1 MERQRADAP
10 RPSPNLVDV
19 TEQDPETAEPVGL
32 PADRSYGAVLGLPW
46 VGRIVLSLAV
56 GRTAASMAAVA
67 LIVFTLERF
76 DSPAITGIM
85 VFASTAPAVVMG
97 PLAGALLDRHGRV
110 RLVILDQLVGAA
122 AILLVAL
129 LAIADALTP
138 GTLIGIVAVT
148 GITRPLS
155 IIGLRT
161 LLPSLVP
168 PPLWPRMNALDSN
181 AFVLATLVGPA
192 AAGFAIALL
201 GPEAALVAVAAL
213 QAVSGRVLIG
223 IPEYGPATR
232 PGGSVFADTW
242 AGVRYTLRN
251 ATVRG
256 LSVAMSVYYAGF
268 GVLTIAVPVL
278 LLGRFGQDPAVVGL
292 AWSAM
297 ALAGGI
303 AALLFGARDSAG
315 RERRWL
321 AVGMAATAAGTAAL
335 LVPGYVVV
343 VFAALLVA
351 GFMQGPID
359 IAMFTL
365 RQLRT
370 EPEWFGRAFAVSVAL
385 NSAGSPI
392 AAAVAGI
399 VIAGSLEAAV
409 WLGVG
414 LFFASSVLAVVL
426 VPADAGRR

>member
-1 MERQRADAP
+1 MSVTP
-10 RPSPNLVDV
+10 PSPNLVDV
-19 TEQDPETAEPVGL
+19 TAQDPEAAEPVAR
-32 PADRSYGAVLGLPW
+32 PVDPSYGALLGLPW

-56 GRTAASMAAVA
+56 GRIAASMATVG
-67 LIVFTLERF
+67 LIVFALERF
-76 DSPAITGIM
+76 DSPAITGVM

-122 AILLVAL
+122 AILLVAV
-129 LAIADALTP
+129 LAIADALAP
-138 GTLIGIVAVT
+138 VTLIGIVALT

-155 IIGLRT
+155 ITGLRA
-161 LLPSLVP
+161 LLPILVP
-168 PPLWPRMNALDSN
+168 PSLWPRMNALDSN

-192 AAGFAIALL
+192 AAGFAIAFL
-201 GPEAALVAVAAL
+201 GPEAALVGVAAVQAVAGLA
-213 QAVSGRVLIG
+213 LIG
-223 IPEYGPATR
+223 IPEHGPAAR
-232 PGGSVFADTW
+232 SGRSLLADTW
-242 AGVRYTLRN
+242 GGVRYTLGN
-251 ATVRG
+251 ATLRG
-256 LSVAMSVYYAGF
+256 LSGAMTVYYAGF
-268 GVLTIAVPVL
+268 GVLTIVVPVL
-278 LLGRFGQDPAVVGL
+278 LLGRFEQDPAVVGL

-297 ALAGGI
+297 ALAGGS
-303 AALLFGARDSAG
+303 AALVFGARDGAG

-321 AVGMAATAAGTAAL
+321 AAGMAATAAGTAAL
-335 LVPGYVVV
+335 LVPGPVVV
-343 VFAALLVA
+343 VFVALLVA

-409 WLGVG
+409 WLGAG